1 MALRV
6 TAEVWLARPWQCLH
20 RTRTLGTTATL
31 APKTPQPFEAIP
43 QYSRNNWLKV
53 VQILRE
59 QGHESLHLEMHQAF
73 QELGPIFR
81 HTVGRTQIVSVML
94 PEDAEKLYQADSLY
108 PRRKP
113 LEPWVAHRELRG
125 LRCGVFL
132 LNGPEWYFNR
142 LQLNPNVLSPKA
154 VQNFVPLVDVV
165 AKDFVETVKKKM
177 LESAHGSFSIDIQ
190 SSVFNYTTEASHFV
204 LFGERL
210 GLLGHELIPDSLKFY
225 RALHSM
231 FKTTTQLMFLPRSL
245 TRWTSSQ
252 VWKENFESWDFISE
266 YVMRCIK
273 NVYRELAEGR
283 PQSWSVISELVAEG
297 ALSMDAIQANSMEL
311 IAGSTDTTATP
322 LVMTLFELARN
333 PDVQQAL
340 RQESLAA
347 AASIAAN
354 PQKAMS
360 DLPLL
365 KAALKETL
373 RLYPVGVFLERIL
386 SSDLVLQN
394 YHIPAGTVLSV
405 NLYSMGRN
413 PAVFPRPERYMPQRW
428 LERKRTFQHLA
439 FGFGVRQCLG
449 RRLAEVEMLLLLHHV
464 SNAEICPCGDTQERG
479 CADVLPLRFDA
490 QFWPSP
496 HFQACQLVTQPV
508 THLS

>member
-1 MALRV
+1 MVLRV
-6 TAEVWLARPWQCLH
+6 TADVWLVRPWWYLH
-20 RTRTLGTTATL
+20 RKRALGTTATL
-31 APKTPQPFEAIP
+31 APKTVQPFEAIP
-43 QYSRNNWLKV
+43 QYSRNNWLKMI
-53 VQILRE
+53 QILRE
-59 QGHESLHLEMHQAF
+59 QGQKNLHLEMHQAF

-81 HTVGRTQIVSVML
+81 HSVGRTQIVSVML
-94 PEDAEKLYQADSLY
+94 PEDAEKLLQVESTY
-108 PRRKP
+108 PHRKL

-125 LRCGVFL
+125 LRRGVFL
-132 LNGPEWYFNR
+132 LNGPEWHFNR
-142 LQLNPNVLSPKA
+142 LQLNSNVLSPKA

-165 AKDFVETVKKKM
+165 ARDFVEIVKKKM
-177 LESAHGSFSIDIQ
+177 LESAHGSLSMDAQ
-190 SSVFNYTTEASHFV
+190 SNVFNYTTEASHFV
-204 LFGERL
+204 LLGERL
-210 GLLGHELIPDSLKFY
+210 GLLGHDLIPDNLKFL

-245 TRWTSSQ
+245 TRWTSTR

-273 NVYRELAEGR
+273 NMYRELAEGR
-283 PQSWSVISELVAEG
+283 PHSWSVIAELVAEG
-297 ALSMDAIQANSMEL
+297 TLSMDAIQANSMEL
-311 IAGSTDTTATP
+311 IAGSTDTTAIP

-373 RLYPVGVFLERIL
+373 RLYPAGAFLERIL

-394 YHIPAGTVLSV
+394 YHIPAGTVLTM

-428 LERKRTFQHLA
+428 LERKKTFQHLA

-449 RRLAEVEMLLLLHHV
+449 RRLAEVEMLLLLHHMLKSV
-464 SNAEICPCGDTQERG
+464 HVETQEKE
-479 CADVLPLRFDA
+479 DVPMSYHFVLMPSSSPLLTFR
-490 QFWPSP
+490 
-496 HFQACQLVTQPV
+496 PV
-508 THLS
+508 S